1 MRLMASTKTAVLAV
15 FVALIIVI
23 AGAIGYLYL
32 ATGVLNVELTDP
44 PSGWGNASQIYLNY
58 SSIEVHLASAD
69 DSSGWFTVISRG
81 DEVNLTSVLNLNR
94 TLGSARLQPATY
106 NLIRFELNSAEVT
119 IGGQNV
125 TATVPSG
132 KLQIEVA
139 QGGLVLKAGQTQTI
153 LIQLNIAVHGAD
165 QNPTIVPDIRAIPV

>member
-1 MRLMASTKTAVLAV
+1 MASTKTAVLAV
-15 FVALIIVI
+15 LVALIIVI
-23 AGAIGYLYL
+23 AGAIGYLYF
-32 ATGVLNVELTDP
+32 ATGVLNIELTDP
-44 PSGWGNASQIYLNY
+44 PSRWGDASQIYLNY
-58 SSIEVHLASAD
+58 SSIEIHLASAND
-69 DSSGWFTVISRG
+69 ASGWFTVINQG
-81 DEVNLTSVLNLNR
+81 GEVNLTSVLDVNR

-132 KLQIEVA
+132 KLQIAVT
-139 QGGLVLKAGQTQTI
+139 QGGLVLKAGQTSTI
-153 LIQLNIAVHGAD
+153 LIELNITVHGAD